1 MFTGIIEEVG
11 TLKGIRHGQKSSVV
25 TVGGKKVLADTKIG
39 DSISTNGV

>member
-25 TVGGKKVLADTKIG
+25 TIGGKKC
-39 DSISTNGV
+39 